1 MFKSSRADPKTQR
14 NQPLRLVFLCLLFVR
29 GVSGVKRGRNP
40 INNNYSGAIFLPKKC
55 SIFCLLYFRYDYW
68 R

>member
-1 MFKSSRADPKTQR
+1 QKSLR
-14 NQPLRLVFLCLLFVR
+14 NQPFKAGFLYLLFAR

-55 SIFCLLYFRYDYW
+55 SIFCLLYFQNDYW